1 MSGGCYEYFYIK
13 LQDFENEMQDRE
25 MNDLVVD
32 LAEVFHDLEWWQ
44 SGDSSE
50 EVYREQVKQFKD
62 KWLHQSAESRIA
74 NYIDEELEETRKRLY
89 NMLSIPIDLGEEK

>member
-32 LAEVFHDLEWWQ
+32 LSEVFHDLEWWQ

-50 EVYREQVKQFKD
+50 AVYREQVKKFKD

-89 NMLSIPIDLGEEK
+89 NMLSIPTDSGEEK

>member
-1 MSGGCYEYFYIK
+1 MSGGYYDYFYIK
-13 LQDFENEMQDRE
+13 LQEFENEMQDHE

-50 EVYREQVKQFKD
+50 EAYREQVKEFKE

-74 NYIDEELEETRKRLY
+74 NYIDEELEETRKRLH
-89 NMLSIPIDLGEEK
+89 NMLSIPTDSGEEK

>member
-25 MNDLVVD
+25 MDDLIVD

-50 EVYREQVKQFKD
+50 EVYREQVKKFKD

-74 NYIDEELEETRKRLY
+74 NYIDEELEETRKQLY
-89 NMLSIPIDLGEEK
+89 NMLSIPKDPGEEK

>member
-25 MNDLVVD
+25 MDDLIVD

-50 EVYREQVKQFKD
+50 GVYREQVKKFKD

-89 NMLSIPIDLGEEK
+89 NMLSIPTDSGEEK

>member
-1 MSGGCYEYFYIK
+1 MSGGHYDYFYIK
-13 LQDFENEMQDRE
+13 LQEFENEMQDSE

-32 LAEVFHDLEWWQ
+32 LTEVFHDLEWWQ

-50 EVYREQVKQFKD
+50 KVYREQVKKFKD

-74 NYIDEELEETRKRLY
+74 NYIDEELKETRKQLY
-89 NMLSIPIDLGEEK
+89 NMLSIPTDSGE

>member
-50 EVYREQVKQFKD
+50 EVYREQSGQD
-62 KWLHQSAESRIA
+62 KKINQNL
-74 NYIDEELEETRKRLY
+74 NF
-89 NMLSIPIDLGEEK
+89 